1 MTAKERRKLKELD
14 ERILATKI
22 RLGLIEK
29 PPVRTQE
36 VVRVQPQQKE
46 VQGQTVMKR
55 KVDAHAVIQLVCGIC
70 SLLSVVLTVGTI
82 IINPKAVKLLL

>member
-1 MTAKERRKLKELD
+1 MTAKERRRLKELD

-22 RLGLIEK
+22 RLGMVEK

-36 VVRVQPQQKE
+36 VVQVQQQGDIQE
-46 VQGQTVMKR
+46 QVMVKR
-55 KVDAHAVIQLVCGIC
+55 KMDSHTVIQLVCGIC

-82 IINPKAVKLLL
+82 IINPKAAKLLL